1 MEHPNLVWSQPLIGA
16 TERSRL
22 LGQRGGLVWFTGL
35 PGAGKST
42 VAAAVEAELY
52 RQGRAT
58 YLLDG
63 DNLRHGLCSDLGF
76 SAEDRRENLRRVAE
90 VAALMVDA
98 GLFVLAAF
106 VSPSAEDRARVADR
120 LGADHWLEV
129 HVATPLELCEARD
142 PKGHYAKARR
152 GELANFTGVSAPYE
166 APTAADLRIDTAET
180 TPAQVATA
188 VVAVMAAR
196 GWLSLLGE
204 SGPD

>member
-42 VAAAVEAELY
+42 VAGAVEAELY

-76 SAEDRRENLRRVAE
+76 SAADRRENLRRVAE

-106 VSPSAEDRARVADR
+106 VSPSAEDRARVAGR

-129 HVATPLELCEARD
+129 HVATPLEVCEARD

-152 GELANFTGVSAPYE
+152 GELAHFTGVSAPYE
-166 APTAADLRIDTAET
+166 APAAADLRINTAEF

-188 VVAVMAAR
+188 VVAVMVAR
-196 GWLSLLGE
+196 GWLSLSGE